1 MATNASRKA
10 RGMRTQKV
18 VAEAFKDAGWPHA
31 ETAGAGRPGT
41 DVLGIVG
48 EDVEVKAP
56 RGFNVVAAMKQARE
70 RAKEGTF
77 CLAVIRPDGMGET
90 TVKDWPAIM
99 RLEDAQRLMRAAGY

>member
-1 MATNASRKA
+1 VATNASRKA

-18 VAEAFKDAGWPHA
+18 VAEAFKEAGWPHA

-48 EDVEVKAP
+48 VDVEVKAR

-70 RAKEGTF
+70 RSADGTL
-77 CLAVIRPDGMGET
+77 CVAVIRPDGMGET
-90 TVKDWPAIM
+90 TISDWPAIV
-99 RLEDAQRLMRAAGY
+99 RLADLQQLMKAAGY

>member
-48 EDVEVKAP
+48 VDGEVKAR
-56 RGFNVVAAMKQARE
+56 RGFNGGAGRKPARE
-70 RAKEGTF
+70 LAPRWQSAHNTRWVSAAKNH
-77 CLAVIRPDGMGET
+77 
-90 TVKDWPAIM
+90 
-99 RLEDAQRLMRAAGY
+99 